1 MSRFWI
7 LLDAIY
13 GAKGKHFSKRRM
25 GRTVIL
31 RPKALLQSMTF
42 YVQVFQSA

>member
-13 GAKGKHFSKRRM
+13 GAKGKHFSKGRM
-25 GRTVIL
+25 GII
-31 RPKALLQSMTF
+31 
-42 YVQVFQSA
+42 